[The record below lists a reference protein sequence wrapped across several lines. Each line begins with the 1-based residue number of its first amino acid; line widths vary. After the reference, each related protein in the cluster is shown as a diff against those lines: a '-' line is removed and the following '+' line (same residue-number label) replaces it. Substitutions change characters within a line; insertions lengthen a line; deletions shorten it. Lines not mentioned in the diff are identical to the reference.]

1 MVLTNYFS
9 FLTFF
14 FSLILQIITDLVDS
28 SLPSICHIR
37 PLPCSSEKN
46 LTVSTSMKMKLKSNE
61 NGNENK
67 NENVNYNQNHNI
79 RGTPGSGPSSLS
91 CLSPTLLSKLM
102 QDADQLFCNKYMGKN
117 GGETA
122 TKLSSYPF
130 VKEVKCCPI
139 ILHYFP
145 IFLLFLIILDP
156 FHYFLDVR
164 NIFSFVFKFSSLSV
178 FFYFLYFT

>member
-14 FSLILQIITDLVDS
+14 FSRILQIITDLVDS

-46 LTVSTSMKMKLKSNE
+46 LTVSTNMKMKLKSNE
-61 NGNENK
+61 NENGNENK
-67 NENVNYNQNHNI
+67 YENVNYNQNHNI

-130 VKEVKCCPI
+130 VKEVKCFPI
-139 ILHYFP
+139 I
-145 IFLLFLIILDP
+145 
-156 FHYFLDVR
+156 FHYFL
-164 NIFSFVFKFSSLSV
+164 IFSIISHYFGPISLLS
-178 FFYFLYFT
+178 